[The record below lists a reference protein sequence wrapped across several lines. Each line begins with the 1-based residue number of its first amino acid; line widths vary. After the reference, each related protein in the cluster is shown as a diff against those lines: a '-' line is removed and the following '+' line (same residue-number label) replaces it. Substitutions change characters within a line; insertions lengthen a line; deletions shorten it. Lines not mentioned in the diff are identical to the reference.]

1 MSLVL
6 FFFAPLTR
14 YSINVRQRM
23 SRSKHVIMKKEGSH
37 LVHVRRLD
45 CKILQRPGDLGEAR
59 TGIILAIYLDI
70 FNSLV

>member
-1 MSLVL
+1 
-6 FFFAPLTR
+6 
-14 YSINVRQRM
+14 M